1 METVLHSP
9 AFDFLWDGAQGA
21 FGLTSPGRSLSG
33 VVGVEGVYKGR
44 PLTITTADAAAG
56 ASTPVVQQQVL
67 EDAHGTAEEVT
78 FCFRA
83 VQGLALTV
91 QFRFYTTR
99 PFVLFR
105 ITCTNERA
113 APILL
118 RRFFFRSLPNS
129 LRPTAAPTGFYRMDW
144 QSWSNAG
151 FVPATARDGQ
161 PPWYLRRF
169 ISPMMHNAHTP
180 WSKRPGRFWSESM
193 GVIATSQELLVGG
206 GASLGDQ
213 FVQVRVDL
221 RPENLEVLLQS
232 QGDDVQLSVGEA
244 RASEWFYLEW
254 VSCPVASEI
263 AAPTCSAGVWADPLA
278 QYAYTV
284 ARQMEAPVLHPAP
297 YGWSSWYIFG
307 DKVSESDVIHNLAA
321 AALLADAFPLQV
333 IQLDQ
338 GFEPQWGDW
347 QHRNERFPHSLQ
359 WLAERIRGSNFVP
372 GLWLGPFTVHPRSR
386 IAAMH
391 PEWLLRDRK
400 GQPVSAG
407 LFSGS
412 FIAYALDTTHPAVE
426 EYLRELIAAAVH
438 EWGYD
443 YLKLDFLYAA
453 ALPGDHHNPHLT
465 RAQIYRRALRL
476 IREAAGESTFLV
488 GCGAPLGPSIGLVDA
503 MRIGPDTAPAWEPV
517 IAGMRRP
524 FRKDGTMPALRNSLR
539 NVMTRAWMHG
549 RWWNNDPDALMV
561 REKETLLNAEEI
573 RSQLT
578 VLGLAGG
585 LFSISD
591 DLPQLDPEQI
601 AAAAVLYPSLLEGM
615 DSLDLFRR
623 SMPAEVVAPVARPW
637 GHWQLIGL
645 FNWRET
651 PSVAL
656 LPRHLPGFDPRRQY
670 HVMDFW
676 NRRYQCLEA
685 GAPLPEFPLA
695 AHGCVLLGVR
705 AATVPPQLIG
715 TTFHISQGGEVTAWQ
730 VDPEAVELKLR
741 LGRIAEGEVW
751 LALPASSCEATLDGA
766 PIPREAISGVARGI
780 WAFRFRLLHEGTL
793 RVTWS

>member
-9 AFDFLWDGAQGA
+9 AFDFLWESTQGL
-21 FGLTSPGRSLSG
+21 FCFTSPGRSLSG
-33 VVGVEGVYKGR
+33 IAGIEVLQRGR
-44 PLTITTADAAAG
+44 SLTITTADALAG
-56 ASTPVVQQQVL
+56 SVAPTVSQQAV
-67 EDAHGTAEEVT
+67 EDSHGTAEEVI
-78 FCFRA
+78 FNFGA
-83 VQGLALTV
+83 VQGVSLTV

-105 ITCTNERA
+105 IISTNEGA
-113 APILL
+113 APLSL
-118 RRFFFRSLPNS
+118 RRFFFRSAPNS
-129 LRPTAAPTGFYRMDW
+129 LRPTASPTGFYRTDW
-144 QSWSNAG
+144 QSWSPAG
-151 FVPATARDGQ
+151 FVPASARDSR

-180 WSKRPGRFWSESM
+180 WSSRSGRFWSESM
-193 GVIATSQELLVGG
+193 GVIATSQELLVCG

-213 FVQVRVDL
+213 FVQVRADL
-221 RPENLEVLLQS
+221 RPENLGVLLQS
-232 QGDDVQLSVGEA
+232 QGDDVELSVGEA

-254 VSCPVASEI
+254 VSCP
-263 AAPTCSAGVWADPLA
+263 AAADTAAATCSAGVWADPLA

-284 ARQMEAPVLHPAP
+284 ARQMEVPPLRPAP

-307 DKVSESDVIHNLAA
+307 EKVSESDVIHNLAT
-321 AALLADAFPLQV
+321 AALLEDAFPLQV

-347 QHRNERFPHSLQ
+347 QQRNARFPHSLQ
-359 WLAERIRGSNFVP
+359 WLAERIRGSNFTP

-386 IAAMH
+386 TAIAH

-407 LFSGS
+407 LLSGS
-412 FIAYALDTTHPAVE
+412 FVAYALDPTLPAVE
-426 EYLRELIAAAVH
+426 DYLRELISAAVR

-453 ALPGDHHNPHLT
+453 ALPGVHHNPHLT

-476 IREAAGESTFLV
+476 IREAAGEATFLV

-517 IAGMRRP
+517 FAGIRRP
-524 FRKDGTMPALRNSLR
+524 FRKDGSMPALRNSLR

-561 REKETLLNAEEI
+561 RETETLLTAEEI

-578 VLGLAGG
+578 VLGLSGG
-585 LFSISD
+585 LFGISD
-591 DLPQLDPEQI
+591 DLPQLDSRHT
-601 AAAAVLYPSLLEGM
+601 AAAALLYPPLLEGM
-615 DSLDLFRR
+615 DILDLFRR
-623 SMPAEVVAPVARPW
+623 SMPAEVIAPVARPW
-637 GHWQLIGL
+637 GHWQLIGM

-651 PSVAL
+651 QSVAL

-670 HVMDFW
+670 HVVDFW
-676 NRRYQCLEA
+676 NHRYQCLEA

-695 AHGCVLLGVR
+695 PHGCVLLGMRPVT
-705 AATVPPQLIG
+705 APPQLVA
-715 TTFHISQGGEVTAWQ
+715 TTFHISQGGEVIAWQ
-730 VDPEAVELKLR
+730 AESEAVALKLD

-751 LALPASSCEATLDGA
+751 LALPAAPSRATLDGVLL
-766 PIPREAISGVARGI
+766 PREAISGVAKGI
-780 WAFRFRLLHEGTL
+780 WAFKFRLLRDGTL
-793 RVTWS
+793 RVTWA